1 MPPIHLKALWNHI
14 DAMLIHFRVSN
25 ISSDWLAGRL
35 DLKQHSMM
43 PCFLLHWSLS
53 SNDLWNCFRQNA
65 ATKTSSFK
73 HFLASISW
81 VSCSYTVRHRQL
93 LDPKDILSFCQ
104 MFVQN
109 YWNRFQQNGS
119 IRSANI
125 KMFHRNIW
133 KGLWHIFLSCLPAGP
148 SCLQM
153 AWSASIHHL
162 TPSPSILLFPSKENM
177 TLSKKE

>member
-1 MPPIHLKALWNHI
+1 MSPVHLKALWNQI
-14 DAMLIHFRVSN
+14 DVMLIHFRVTN

-35 DLKQHSMM
+35 HLKQHSMM
-43 PCFLLHWSLS
+43 PCFLLHWSLC
-53 SNDLWNCFRQNA
+53 SNDRLKLFRLNA
-65 ATKTSSFK
+65 ATQTSSFK

-81 VSCSYTVRHRQL
+81 VSCSYIARHWQSFDL
-93 LDPKDILSFCQ
+93 KDILSFCQ
-104 MFVQN
+104 MFVQI

-153 AWSASIHHL
+153 ARSTSIHHL
-162 TPSPSILLFPSKENM
+162 IPSPSILL
-177 TLSKKE
+177 LH